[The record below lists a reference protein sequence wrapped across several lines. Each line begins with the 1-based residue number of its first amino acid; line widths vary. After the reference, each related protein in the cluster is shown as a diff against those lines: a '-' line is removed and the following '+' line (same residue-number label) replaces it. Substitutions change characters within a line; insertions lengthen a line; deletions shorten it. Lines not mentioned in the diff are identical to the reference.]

1 MIRRRRKRPQ
11 QQTAQKAYRKN
22 ERINAPKV
30 VVIDADNN
38 TLGTLTLKQALDIAM
53 EAGLDLV
60 EVSPLA
66 NPPVCRIMEYGQF
79 VYQQAK
85 KAQAQKA
92 SIKKVELKQ
101 IRLSYRIGQH
111 DIDNKLNNAKKFLT
125 KGHKVQL
132 DMILRRREKAHS
144 REAIAKMNEFGT
156 MLADYGKVDAP
167 AQNNGGQLSICLTPL
182 ASNVNKI
189 ATAKAEEQNQE

>member
-22 ERINAPKV
+22 ERITSPKV

-38 TLGTLTLKQALDIAM
+38 SLGILPLKQAIGLAQ
-53 EAGLDLV
+53 EVGLDLV

-79 VYQQAK
+79 VYQQSK

-92 SIKKVELKQ
+92 NIKKTELKQ

-111 DIDNKLNNAKKFLT
+111 DIDNKLNNAKKFLS

-132 DMILRRREKAHS
+132 DMMLRRREKAHTK
-144 REAIAKMNEFGT
+144 EAIAKMNEFGT
-156 MLADYGKVDAP
+156 MLADYGKIDAP
-167 AQNNGGQLSICLTPL
+167 AQSNGGQLSICLTPL
-182 ASNVNKI
+182 AGNVNKTTNI
-189 ATAKAEEQNQE
+189 NTEEQNQE